1 MAFASQYQ
9 KYKAQSVSALTPGE
23 QIVLLF
29 EQAVVSLAKALLYIE
44 SKDIPNAHN
53 AIIRAQNIYL
63 FLSDNLDMQFE
74 ISHNLYALYQYAY
87 DELIKANM
95 KKDVEIVKRILDMTR
110 EFKETWK
117 NAEMQSRLG
126 GIAK

>member
-29 EQAVVSLAKALLYIE
+29 EQAVVSLAKAVLYIE